1 MDNQKISQ
9 LLNLTMEATPQ
20 EREESLELNVGYEP
34 EGKRWNVIV
43 RGSADWSTLENE
55 RIIITPLLGNY
66 AIVNLPEEDLQ
77 AFAQLPQIEYV
88 EKPIRLFF
96 SVLSGRSVSCIRP
109 LENPPWS
116 LTGKGILMA
125 CIDSGIDY
133 MHEDFRKED
142 GTTRILRL
150 WDQTI
155 EGNPPEGYRIGTEYT
170 EEEINQAIQAST
182 PQERYSIVPSRDLS
196 GHGTAV
202 AGIAAGNG
210 RESQGVYHGV
220 APESPLLVVKL
231 GNPVEGGFPRTTEL
245 MQGIDYAVRE
255 GIRLGMPV
263 VLNLSFGNSYGS
275 HSGTS
280 LVETYI
286 NNVANLGRTT
296 ICIGSGNE
304 GAKAGHT
311 SGQIATGET
320 KEIEIG
326 IGTYERSM
334 NVQFWKNYQDRMKIF
349 LEDPSGRRIG
359 PIQQIPGAQRY
370 RMGETDI
377 LLYYGDPSPYSMEQ
391 EMYIDFLPINNY
403 INSGIWK
410 IILQGTRILDGN
422 YDLWLP
428 GGGVLGSATRF
439 YEPTP
444 DRTLTIPST
453 ALQAISVGAY
463 ASQLQSYADFSGRGY
478 TRTILQVK
486 PDLAAPGVNI
496 LTAKTGGGY
505 APVTGTSFATPF
517 VSGSAA
523 LLMEWG
529 IVRGNDL
536 YLYGEKVKSYLING
550 ARQLPGEREWP
561 NPKLGWGVLCLRDS
575 LPDL

>member
-170 EEEINQAIQAST
+170 EEEINHAIQAST

-463 ASQLQSYADFSGRGY
+463 DSQLQSYADFSGRGY

>member
-1 MDNQKISQ
+1 
-9 LLNLTMEATPQ
+9 
-20 EREESLELNVGYEP
+20 
-34 EGKRWNVIV
+34 
-43 RGSADWSTLENE
+43 
-55 RIIITPLLGNY
+55 
-66 AIVNLPEEDLQ
+66 
-77 AFAQLPQIEYV
+77 
-88 EKPIRLFF
+88 
-96 SVLSGRSVSCIRP
+96 
-109 LENPPWS
+109 
-116 LTGKGILMA
+116 MA

-463 ASQLQSYADFSGRGY
+463 DSQLQSYADFSGRGY

>member
-182 PQERYSIVPSRDLS
+182 PQERYSIVTSRDLS

-463 ASQLQSYADFSGRGY
+463 DSQLQSYADFSGRGY

>member
-463 ASQLQSYADFSGRGY
+463 DSQLQSYADFSGRGY

-550 ARQLPGEREWP
+550 TRQLPGEREWP

>member
-463 ASQLQSYADFSGRGY
+463 DSQLQSYADFSGRGY

-550 ARQLPGEREWP
+550 ARQMPGEREWP

>member
-463 ASQLQSYADFSGRGY
+463 DSQLQSYADFSGRGY

-529 IVRGNDL
+529 IVRGNDI

-561 NPKLGWGVLCLRDS
+561 NQKLGWGVLCLRDS
-575 LPDL
+575 LPNI